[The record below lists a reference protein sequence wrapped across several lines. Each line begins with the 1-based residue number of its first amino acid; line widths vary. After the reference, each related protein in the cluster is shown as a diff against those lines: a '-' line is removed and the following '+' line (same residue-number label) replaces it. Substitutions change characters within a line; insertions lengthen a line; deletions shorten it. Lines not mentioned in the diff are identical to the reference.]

1 MSGRKHNNKFKLKVA
16 LAAIKEEQTMSEL
29 CLQFDLHK
37 SVIGRWKR
45 QLLENGAMVFQES
58 ENGSRKAMTQNEIDK
73 LHAKIGELVVERD
86 YLKKV
91 LDA

>member
-1 MSGRKHNNKFKLKVA
+1 MSGRKHNNNFKLKVA
-16 LAAIKEEQTMSEL
+16 LAAIKEEQTLSEL
-29 CLQFDLHK
+29 CLKFDLHK

-58 ENGSRKAMTQNEIDK
+58 ENGSNKAITQNEIDK